1 MSLVKFQVAEKR
13 AAEYSG
19 PHEDDLLLDSSSTAT
34 DSMGETDD
42 LTAEFRAWRAET
54 PATDLINL
62 EEVSQAE
69 DGVMSMVFSIDSRKF
84 QLRCPGNYPHYE
96 DDNFFVEAP
105 SSLQLWCNAL
115 NEFLLD
121 SSGIVQCQLYAS
133 VTNQFD
139 FRQPEAGCHII

>member
-1 MSLVKFQVAEKR
+1 MVS
-13 AAEYSG
+13 AAK
-19 PHEDDLLLDSSSTAT
+19 DIT
-34 DSMGETDD
+34 MGETDD
-42 LTAEFRAWRAET
+42 LTAEFRAWRVET

-105 SSLQLWCNAL
+105 SSLALQLWCNAL

-121 SSGIVQCQLYAS
+121 STGVVQCQLYAF

-139 FRQPEAGCHII
+139 FRQPEACCYII

>member
-1 MSLVKFQVAEKR
+1 MVS
-13 AAEYSG
+13 AAK
-19 PHEDDLLLDSSSTAT
+19 DIT
-34 DSMGETDD
+34 MGETDD

-105 SSLQLWCNAL
+105 SSLALQLWCNAL

-139 FRQPEAGCHII
+139 FRQP

>member
-13 AAEYSG
+13 AAEYSS
-19 PHEDDLLLDSSSTAT
+19 PHEGDLLLDSSSTAT

-105 SSLQLWCNAL
+105 SSLQLWCNGLILNAL
-115 NEFLLD
+115 IPICPIDEMTFVFMNNDLFPID
-121 SSGIVQCQLYAS
+121 SRG
-133 VTNQFD
+133 
-139 FRQPEAGCHII
+139 

>member
-1 MSLVKFQVAEKR
+1 MVS
-13 AAEYSG
+13 AAK
-19 PHEDDLLLDSSSTAT
+19 DIT
-34 DSMGETDD
+34 MGETDG

>member
-1 MSLVKFQVAEKR
+1 MVS
-13 AAEYSG
+13 AAK
-19 PHEDDLLLDSSSTAT
+19 DIT
-34 DSMGETDD
+34 MGETDD

-62 EEVSQAE
+62 EEVSQAG

-121 SSGIVQCQLYAS
+121 SSGMVQCQLYAF

-139 FRQPEAGCHII
+139 FRQPAACCYII

>member
-1 MSLVKFQVAEKR
+1 MVS
-13 AAEYSG
+13 AAK
-19 PHEDDLLLDSSSTAT
+19 DIT
-34 DSMGETDD
+34 MGETDD

-133 VTNQFD
+133 VTNKFD
-139 FRQPEAGCHII
+139 FRQPEACCYII